1 MATLLFCGAYS
12 LFKHTNQSAG
22 LLQALLNKLLEYGG
36 QFRIPVDVAVAE
48 LLGGVEGDEADGGDA
63 VGAASVVQFH
73 T

>member
-1 MATLLFCGAYS
+1 MATILFCGADS
-12 LFKHTNQSAG
+12 SVKHTNNLTG
-22 LLQALLNKLLEYGG
+22 LQALLDKLLKYGG
-36 QFRIPVDVAVAE
+36 QFGIFVDVAVSE